1 MTQPMGVRDYVYREL
16 RALRANIDGV
26 DGSLVVTSDGLL
38 IAHDIHNLEPTRL
51 AALVSTILS
60 LAKQAV
66 KETGR
71 GEFREALAKGTTGY
85 LMVYAAGNNAVV
97 AIIVDI
103 HANIAMMQY
112 QARDTIERI
121 TACSADFV
129 RWAAP
134 PRQPANARNRSG
146 S

>member
-1 MTQPMGVRDYVYREL
+1 MTQPTGVHEYVYREL
-16 RALRANIDGV
+16 RALRANIDGI

-38 IAHDIHNLEPTRL
+38 IAHDLHNLEPTRL

-60 LAKQAV
+60 LARQAV
-66 KETGR
+66 RETGR

-97 AIIVDI
+97 AIIGDI
-103 HANIAMMQY
+103 HTNIAMMQY

-121 TACSADFV
+121 TACSADFA
-129 RWAAP
+129 RWATAP
-134 PRQPANARNRSG
+134 KRTANARHSSG